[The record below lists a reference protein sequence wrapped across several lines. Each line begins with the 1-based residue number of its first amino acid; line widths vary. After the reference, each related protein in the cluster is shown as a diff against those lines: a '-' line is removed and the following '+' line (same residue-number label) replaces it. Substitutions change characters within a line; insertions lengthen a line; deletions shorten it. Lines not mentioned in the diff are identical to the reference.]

1 MIYNSGRSLELL
13 RKASNNPHA
22 VFREGQE
29 SAIQHLVESTQR
41 LLVIQKTGWGK
52 SFVYFIATKLLREA
66 GKGPVILI
74 SPLLA
79 LMRNQIEAATRMGV
93 KAFSINSDNEDEW
106 PTIIETIDKDELD
119 ILLISPER
127 LNNTDFKEKVLTK
140 YSAYFSM
147 MVIDEAHCI
156 SDWGHDFRPDYRLIE
171 RILKYLPSNIRLLA
185 TTATANQ
192 RVMDD
197 LSSILGPNIT
207 VQAGDLNRSSLTLQT
222 IELPTHAEKLAW
234 LIENIPK
241 LQGSGIIY
249 TLTIRDA
256 QLVTQWL
263 VKHDI
268 HAEVYNSK
276 IEGSKESLENA
287 LINNQLKVLV
297 ATVALGMGFDKP
309 DLAFVIHYQMPGS
322 IVAYYQQV
330 GRAGRA
336 IDCAYG
342 ILLAGNEDDEI
353 SNWFI
358 DSAFPTSIEINNVLL
373 ALEKA
378 PSGLTVPKMLTQ
390 INMSSSRIDKTLKA
404 LSLEHPPLVAKIDT
418 RWCRTPIPYHDS
430 VLQRAERLTT
440 LRRGEL
446 EQMHE
451 YVKLPFGNHMHFLIK
466 ALDGDTQSIQ
476 PPTLPPLPINVD
488 PESINVANS
497 FLHRTGVTIKVRH
510 KWPDLIGMPKYNLK
524 GRISDLY
531 KAQEGLALCLWGD
544 AGWAKLVKK
553 GRYEDFSFDD
563 VLVHEC
569 VKMYKT
575 WNLDSSPTW
584 VTCVPSLNNPTLVP
598 NFAQR
603 LAEELNLPFVP
614 MLIKTEHRGQQ
625 KSMANLTQ
633 QALNIDGSLAILDKP
648 SSGPVLL
655 VDDIVNSGWTF
666 TVAAWLLRSNGSGP
680 VIPFALATTGYK

>member
-1 MIYNSGRSLELL
+1 MNYNATRSLELL
-13 RKASNNPHA
+13 QTGSQNPHA
-22 VFREGQE
+22 EFREGQE
-29 SAIQHLVESTQR
+29 AAIQHLVESTQR

-66 GKGPVILI
+66 GKGPVILV
-74 SPLLA
+74 SPLLS

-93 KAFSINSDNEDEW
+93 KAFSITHENDSQSDE
-106 PTIIETIDKDELD
+106 IQSLMAQDKVD
-119 ILLISPER
+119 ILIISPER
-127 LNNTDFKEKVLTK
+127 LSNLDFKEKILNK

-147 MVIDEAHCI
+147 IVIDEAHCI

-171 RILKYLPSNIRLLA
+171 RILKNLPQNLRVLA
-185 TTATANQ
+185 TTATANK

-197 LSSILGPNIT
+197 LASILGPNIT
-207 VQAGDLNRSSLTLQT
+207 VHAGDLNRSSLTLQT

-249 TLTIRDA
+249 TLTIRYA

-263 VKHDI
+263 TKHEI

-287 LINNQLKVLV
+287 LINNELKVLV

-309 DLAFVIHYQMPGS
+309 DLAFVIHYQMPSS

-336 IDCAYG
+336 IDSAYG
-342 ILLAGNEDDEI
+342 ILIAGNEDDEI

-358 DSAFPTSIEINNVLL
+358 DSAFPTSIEIHNVLL

-378 PSGLTVPKMLTQ
+378 PTGLTVPKMLTQ
-390 INMSSSRIDKTLKA
+390 INMSSSRIEKTLKA
-404 LSLEHPPLVAKIDT
+404 LSLEYPPLVAKIGT
-418 RWCRTPIPYHDS
+418 QWRRTPIPYHDS

-440 LRRGEL
+440 LRRAEL

-451 YVKLPFGNHMHFLIK
+451 YVKLPFESHMHFLIK

-476 PPTLPPLPINVD
+476 PPSLPPLPINVD
-488 PESINVANS
+488 SESINIANN

-510 KWPDLIGMPKYNLK
+510 KWPDLIGMPQYNLK
-524 GRISDLY
+524 GRIPDSE

-603 LAEELNLPFVP
+603 LAKELNLPFIP
-614 MLIKTEHRGQQ
+614 LLIKTAHRGQQ

-633 QALNIDGSLAILDKP
+633 QALNIDGSLAISGKP
-648 SSGPVLL
+648 SNGPVLL

-666 TVAAWLLRSNGSGP
+666 TVAAWLLRSNGSGH